1 MIVTRGVAVHL
12 NAAHPRDHRHGA
24 CLGELVVDGQGR
36 LRHALRQP
44 RVEVCG
50 CLLSCP
56 GWVVS

>member
-12 NAAHPRDHRHGA
+12 DAPHPGDHRHGA
-24 CLGELVVDGQGR
+24 RLRELVVDGEGR
-36 LRHALRQP
+36 FGHTLGQP